1 MKKEYIRLGEYEH
14 LGAMAHKRGLRD
26 RDDPR
31 WAILHYYTHSPI
43 KVKKYE
49 NVCFISSIV
58 HLIRVAEL
66 CIEIHTSNNN
76 KKALKN
82 CWHFSP

>member
-43 KVKKYE
+43 KVEKYE
-49 NVCFISSIV
+49 NVFFSSTAVTARLGYKIFLPEKRQIYIV
-58 HLIRVAEL
+58 VQL
-66 CIEIHTSNNN
+66 
-76 KKALKN
+76 
-82 CWHFSP
+82 